1 MVLYW
6 HKQQVSKYALE
17 SKNITHIPSKGAQ
30 PELLYMEY
38 LVRFGAKPWLD
49 AAKSPTRNFR
59 FSAEGR
65 ESIPVLLEGHES
77 TKWAT

>member
-1 MVLYW
+1 
-6 HKQQVSKYALE
+6 
-17 SKNITHIPSKGAQ
+17 
-30 PELLYMEY
+30 MEY

-77 TKWAT
+77 TEWATWGIGYSCFSHFLYFSESLSSSVNIFNYT